1 MGRKGKGISQ
11 VNPIIG
17 RQVNR
22 SHSLSRSLVHYY
34 SLNEGGGQKAWN
46 MIDNKSIILGQTS
59 PAVSATFSQTT
70 QGSAASFL
78 SGGQPTNLQFTNAT
92 GFSISFW
99 FTPLNTT
106 TAVCLIAYTNS
117 ASNGWYLEYNAVG
130 AGLLQFDMLD
140 GAGANYHRVSS
151 TTPLVVGN
159 WYHIVIT
166 RNRLNNATTSSTM
179 YINGVDVSARSNT
192 SNPGTM
198 SYASGQ
204 FCIGGRFV
212 TGGAN
217 EILTGTGLI
226 QNVMLWQNRTLTQTE
241 VRQLYT
247 NPYCI
252 LK

>member
-22 SHSLSRSLVHYY
+22 SHSLSRNLVHYY
-34 SLNEGGGQKAWN
+34 PLNEGGGQRAWN
-46 MIDNKSIILGQTS
+46 MIENKSITLGQAS

-78 SGGQPTNLQFTNAT
+78 SGGQPTILQYGNTT

-99 FTPLNTT
+99 FYPLNTT
-106 TAVCLIAYTNS
+106 TAVCLISYVNS
-117 ASNGWYLEYNAVG
+117 SSNGWYLEYNAVG

-140 GAGANYHRVSS
+140 STGNNYHRVSS
-151 TTPLVVGN
+151 NVALVPNN
-159 WYHIVIT
+159 WYHIVVT
-166 RNRLNNATTSSTM
+166 RNRLNSATTSTTM
-179 YINGVDVSARSNT
+179 YINGVDVSARSNS

-198 SYASGQ
+198 SYANGQ

-212 TGGAN
+212 TGGAGG
-217 EILTGTGLI
+217 ILTGTGLI

>member
-1 MGRKGKGISQ
+1 MGRKGKGISK
-11 VNPIIG
+11 VNSIIG

-22 SHSLSRSLVHYY
+22 SHPLSRHLVHYY
-34 SLNEGGGQKAWN
+34 PLNEGGGQRAWN
-46 MIDNKSIILGQTS
+46 IIENKSIILGQTS

-78 SGGQPTNLQFTNAT
+78 SGGQPTILQYGNTT

-99 FTPLNTT
+99 FNPLNTT
-106 TAVCLIAYTNS
+106 TAVCLISYTNS
-117 ASNGWYLEYNAVG
+117 AANGWYLEYNAVG

-140 GAGANYHRVSS
+140 GGGNNYHRVSS

-159 WYHIVIT
+159 WYHVVVT
-166 RNRLNNATTSSTM
+166 RNRLNSATTSTTM
-179 YINGVDVSARSNT
+179 YINGVNVSVRSNS

-198 SYASGQ
+198 SYANGQ
-204 FCIGGRFV
+204 FCIGARFV
-212 TGGAN
+212 AGGAT

-241 VRQLYT
+241 VIQLYT